1 MESSKDNVLITR
13 KIKKRSMIA
22 EVWKRLRKNKGAV
35 FGMCLALLMVLI
47 AITSG
52 FIFDYE
58 TDVIGQ
64 NIKNRLQFPSW
75 EHPFGTDELGR
86 DVFAR
91 VMYGSRYSLA
101 IGFVAVL
108 VSLLIGVTLGSI
120 AGYYG
125 GKVDEI
131 IMRIAD
137 IFISIPSILLSIAI
151 IAALGQSMFHLMLA
165 VGFCSAAAFTRVAR
179 ASVMTECGK
188 DYVESARAIGM
199 TDREIILKHVLP
211 NSLSPIIVQATMR
224 IASAIISASSL
235 SFLGLGVP
243 IPMPEWGTMLSS
255 SRKYLRDYSYLT
267 LFPGVAIMLTV
278 LAFNLFGDGLRD
290 SIDPKLKR

>member
-1 MESSKDNVLITR
+1 MESNNRVTAKPR

-35 FGMCLALLMVLI
+35 FGMFLALVMVLI

-64 NIKNRLQFPSW
+64 NIKNRLQTPSW

-91 VMYGSRYSLA
+91 VMYGSRYSLS

-108 VSLLIGVTLGSI
+108 VSLLIGVTFGSI

-125 GKVDEI
+125 GRVDDI

-179 ASVMTECGK
+179 ASVMTECSK

-199 TDREIILKHVLP
+199 ADREIILKHVLP

>member
-1 MESSKDNVLITR
+1 MESTNTNALINR

-35 FGMCLALLMVLI
+35 VGMCLALLMVLI

-52 FIFDYE
+52 FLFDYE

-64 NIKNRLQFPSW
+64 NIKARLQFPSW

-101 IGFVAVL
+101 IGFVAVF

-120 AGYYG
+120 AGYFG
-125 GKVDEI
+125 GAVDEV

-199 TDREIILKHVLP
+199 PDREIILKHVLP

>member
-1 MESSKDNVLITR
+1 
-13 KIKKRSMIA
+13 
-22 EVWKRLRKNKGAV
+22 
-35 FGMCLALLMVLI
+35 
-47 AITSG
+47 
-52 FIFDYE
+52 
-58 TDVIGQ
+58 
-64 NIKNRLQFPSW
+64 
-75 EHPFGTDELGR
+75 
-86 DVFAR
+86 
-91 VMYGSRYSLA
+91 MYGSRYSLS
-101 IGFVAVL
+101 IGFVAVF

-120 AGYYG
+120 AGYFG
-125 GKVDEI
+125 GVVDEV

-199 TDREIILKHVLP
+199 PDREIILKHVLP